1 VTNNHYI
8 LPLIG
13 RRTAMRTDATIDR
26 QGVIC
31 RNADRTGYGKFT
43 AQVGD
48 ILWWRINGEGNTS
61 VGRVVG
67 RIAYAPALDGDREPI
82 KSYILVGRLSSD
94 MTYVSE
100 AWINPADV
108 WKVEEPRHQLDT
120 MKWFLSDTIVKE
132 DIGMVR
138 RCLSELW
145 STWDKFM
152 DYINK
157 GKV

>member
-1 VTNNHYI
+1 
-8 LPLIG
+8 
-13 RRTAMRTDATIDR
+13 M
-26 QGVIC
+26 
-31 RNADRTGYGKFT
+31 
-43 AQVGD
+43 
-48 ILWWRINGEGNTS
+48 NGEGNTS
-61 VGRVVG
+61 VGRVIG
-67 RIAYAPALDGDREPI
+67 RVHYAPALDHDKGPI

-100 AWINPADV
+100 VWVNPADV